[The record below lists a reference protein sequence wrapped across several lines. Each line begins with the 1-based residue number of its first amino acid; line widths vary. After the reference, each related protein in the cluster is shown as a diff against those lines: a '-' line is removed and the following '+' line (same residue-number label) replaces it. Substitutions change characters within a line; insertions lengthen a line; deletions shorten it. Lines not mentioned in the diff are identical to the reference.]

1 MSRGALWGAHNEP
14 RMHSGAAKIAQ
25 MLRSQD
31 PWPPP
36 DSGMSSLDL
45 AHQIVSQQRHLMEGG
60 GRHTGSGSAAAFRCS
75 QDVVK
80 PTMTSLQVYGTPEEK
95 VAQVAERVSVLL
107 ANLQVQCDTNR
118 QDFGRQLEQIGNTLD
133 SRFTRIEARLAS
145 CEEQVLATR
154 DRRTAEASSSD
165 ASRVLRESK
174 SVVETAMMEM
184 QAQWRAFRTE
194 ARNEHQDTQ
203 ARVKL
208 ISEQCHNYDRK
219 MQSVES
225 TLDGQK
231 QSMSRLEEQLQGML
245 VREPPPW
252 YGEFERALSHLE
264 RRFSEQQATTETQ
277 LMHLR
282 FDADCAKQCSE
293 GINSLRSQVLAE
305 IDQKLERELAMLPL
319 SRDPEVQVADQ
330 SRDRDAIR
338 RLDDLDSRLAAIR
351 VRIDSHDNR
360 FSTIGGRAEAA
371 CQQAMEGA
379 RQLVVQHREELLSES
394 DCQLRMLR
402 QRVEA
407 LSELCEELMMRQTPH
422 AFNGSVGTVPPS
434 HAIHSSSFDF
444 DGRPGR

>member
-1 MSRGALWGAHNEP
+1 
-14 RMHSGAAKIAQ
+14 
-25 MLRSQD
+25 
-31 PWPPP
+31 
-36 DSGMSSLDL
+36 
-45 AHQIVSQQRHLMEGG
+45 
-60 GRHTGSGSAAAFRCS
+60 
-75 QDVVK
+75 
-80 PTMTSLQVYGTPEEK
+80 
-95 VAQVAERVSVLL
+95 
-107 ANLQVQCDTNR
+107 
-118 QDFGRQLEQIGNTLD
+118 
-133 SRFTRIEARLAS
+133 
-145 CEEQVLATR
+145 
-154 DRRTAEASSSD
+154 
-165 ASRVLRESK
+165 
-174 SVVETAMMEM
+174 MMEM

-338 RLDDLDSRLAAIR
+338 RLDDLDSPLLLSVCVLIPMT
-351 VRIDSHDNR
+351 IDSAQSAGGQKQHASR
-360 FSTIGGRAEAA
+360 QWKVRVSWLCSIGKSFCQSPIANFA
-371 CQQAMEGA
+371 CCGNVS
-379 RQLVVQHREELLSES
+379 R
-394 DCQLRMLR
+394 
-402 QRVEA
+402 
-407 LSELCEELMMRQTPH
+407 P
-422 AFNGSVGTVPPS
+422 SVS
-434 HAIHSSSFDF
+434 YAKSL
-444 DGRPGR
+444 